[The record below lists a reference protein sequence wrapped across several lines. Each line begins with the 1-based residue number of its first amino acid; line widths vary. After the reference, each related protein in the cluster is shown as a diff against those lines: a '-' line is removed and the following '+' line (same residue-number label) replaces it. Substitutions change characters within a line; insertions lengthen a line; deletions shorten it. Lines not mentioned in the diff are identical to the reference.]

1 MNTYIVIAIFVV
13 VVFYLMARKTSDTP
27 VQKLVRQAA
36 RWATASQQDQS
47 PLVALLH
54 ANYAA
59 GYLWALKDIASEKE
73 INRIA
78 GIDLRQFEEHIVNV
92 QDMTTKKV
100 IKACPEF
107 AGEVDL
113 YLSTIAGEGVA

>member
-1 MNTYIVIAIFVV
+1 MNTYIVIAIFAV
-13 VVFYLMARKTSDTP
+13 VVFYLMARKTSETP

-113 YLSTIAGEGVA
+113 YLSTIAGE